1 MLSGSVVCN
10 SDSMDCRP
18 NRLCPWNSPGKNTRV
33 GCHFLPQG
41 SSDPGVES
49 MSLLSPV
56 LAGGFLTTEP
66 PGKPLSKLSRFLGC
80 TVSIDK
86 NCHNF
91 AMPWI
96 FFFWHYHLQA
106 LILFLFYLLVILW
119 RRKWQPTPVF
129 LPRESHGQRRLV
141 GCCP

>member
-1 MLSGSVVCN
+1 MFFHGFISLYQSCMLSGSVVCN

-18 NRLCPWNSPGKNTRV
+18 NRLCPWNSPGKNTGV

-56 LAGGFLTTEP
+56 LAGGFLTTKP
-66 PGKPLSKLSRFLGC
+66 PGKPLSKLSRFLGR
-80 TVSIDK
+80 TISIDK

-106 LILFLFYLLVILW
+106 LILFLYLFIGYFMEKEMAAHSSILA
-119 RRKWQPTPVF
+119 
-129 LPRESHGQRRLV
+129 
-141 GCCP
+141 